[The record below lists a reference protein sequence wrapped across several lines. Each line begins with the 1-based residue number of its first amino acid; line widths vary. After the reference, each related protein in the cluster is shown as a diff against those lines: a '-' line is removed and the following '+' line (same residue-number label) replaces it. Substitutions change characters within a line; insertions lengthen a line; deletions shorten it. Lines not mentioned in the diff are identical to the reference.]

1 MPHTTLHYWYKNH
14 LSGFNTKEAQQELH
28 RYDIKPPPR
37 SNQETIAVPILKR
50 EHIGPSMAI
59 DEKHIDGKFYTILS
73 NNETGKVALMA
84 ATHKKKDLDKV
95 MLYFGDKCSEV
106 RILTR
111 DLSNTYDWL
120 GRDHFFRA
128 SHVADKFH
136 ILQHLFDAVHDVRTF
151 HRQQLL
157 TQKRLA
163 QQQKKD
169 GIITVQPA
177 KETTLENGDT
187 HAELLARSIYLL
199 YKREEAWSP
208 SQAARAKVLFK
219 YYPDIEKAYRLSIK
233 FRDWYDI
240 SNAIKGI
247 ENIKNELQ
255 QWFDEVVLT
264 NIPEML
270 NFKALVERHSGVIC
284 NYFLT
289 GQTNAKA
296 EAINK
301 KIQSIISNYVN
312 TRNINFAH
320 FRLANILT

>member
-1 MPHTTLHYWYKNH
+1 VPHSTLHGWYKNH
-14 LSGFNTKEAQQELH
+14 LSGFTTKEAQQELH
-28 RYDIKPPPR
+28 RYDIKPPPG
-37 SNQETIAVPILKR
+37 SNKATIAVPILKR

-84 ATHKKKDLDKV
+84 ATHKKKELDKA
-95 MLYFGDKCSEV
+95 MMYFGDKCSEV

-111 DLSNTYDWL
+111 DLSITYDWL

-128 SHVADKFH
+128 GHVADKFH
-136 ILQHLFDAVHDVRTF
+136 ILRYLFDALHDVRIY
-151 HRQQLL
+151 HRQLLL
-157 TQKRLA
+157 TKKRLA
-163 QQQKKD
+163 QQQKRD
-169 GIITVQPA
+169 GITTETPI
-177 KETTLENGDT
+177 KETALENGDT
-187 HAELLARSIYLL
+187 HAELLARSIHLL
-199 YKREEAWSP
+199 YKREEEWNP

-219 YYPDIEKAYRLSIK
+219 HYPDIKKAYRLTVK
-233 FRDWYDI
+233 FRDWYDVTNVGKDI
-240 SNAIKGI
+240 EYIKDQ
-247 ENIKNELQ
+247 LQ
-255 QWFDEVVLT
+255 EWLDEVALT

-270 NFKALVERHSGVIC
+270 NFKALVERHSGIIC

-320 FRLANILT
+320 FRLANILS